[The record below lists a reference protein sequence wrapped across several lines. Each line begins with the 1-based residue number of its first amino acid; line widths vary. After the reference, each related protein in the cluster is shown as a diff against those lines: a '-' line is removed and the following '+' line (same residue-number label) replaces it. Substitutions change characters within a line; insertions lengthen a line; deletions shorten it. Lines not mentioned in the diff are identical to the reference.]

1 MVKKMVVSENDANEK
16 VGKTIFDFGKKSL
29 LKEITL
35 TEKKLG
41 KFDKKISSH
50 DETLEKMKKE
60 RAEVNA
66 HLSSLQ
72 QLKTNTGIN

>member
-1 MVKKMVVSENDANEK
+1 MPKKVAPENDATEK
-16 VGKTIFDFGKKSL
+16 VGKTIFDFGRKSL
-29 LKEITL
+29 FKEISL

-50 DETLEKMKKE
+50 DDNLEKLKKE
-60 RAEVNA
+60 RAEVNV

-72 QLKTNTGIN
+72 QLKTNTGITN